1 MKAEITERA
10 RDLGFIAIGFTSPGK
25 PPYFDR
31 FLSWLSA
38 RGHADMSWMER
49 NIEVREDPSLL
60 LRGCNLIISLAYPY
74 SPKKPCTP
82 DGLCVSRYSEPEKE
96 DYHHRLKTTCS
107 ELTSLI
113 KDIYKGSRTRICV
126 DSSPILERSL
136 AYSSGIGFIGKNNML
151 IIPGFGS
158 YFFLAEILT
167 TASMKIS
174 PVQPMK
180 NQCGSCTRC
189 LDACPTGALQEPFRI
204 DASKCLS
211 YLTIEDKKDLKRYQ
225 GKMMEDCFF
234 GCDRCQEACPFNGE
248 SKTRDIM
255 LPSSNEFLEMEEVS
269 FLKRFGDTALA
280 RAGIEKIKT
289 NIRAI
294 RPQEDTAFRP
304 RL

>member
-1 MKAEITERA
+1 MKAEIIERA
-10 RDLGFIAIGFTSPGK
+10 RDLGFIGIGFTTPGK

-38 RGHADMSWMER
+38 HRHADMSWMER
-49 NIEVREDPSLL
+49 NIEVRENPGLL

-82 DGLCVSRYSEPEKE
+82 DGLSVSRYSQPDKE
-96 DYHHRLKTTCS
+96 DYHHRLKAICG
-107 ELTSLI
+107 ELTSMI
-113 KDIYKGSRTRICV
+113 KDVYKGSRTRICV
-126 DSSPILERSL
+126 DSPPILERSL

-167 TASMKIS
+167 TA
-174 PVQPMK
+174 PVRVPPVELMK
-180 NQCGSCTRC
+180 NLCGSCTRC
-189 LDACPTGALQEPFRI
+189 LDACPTGALERPFRI

-211 YLTIEDKKDLKRYQ
+211 YLTIENKKDLKKDE
-225 GKMMEDCFF
+225 GKLMEDCFF
-234 GCDRCQEACPFNGE
+234 GCDRCQEECPFNRDG
-248 SKTRDIM
+248 KTREIM
-255 LPSSNEFLEMEEVS
+255 LPPTDAFLNMDRVS
-269 FLKRFGDTALA
+269 FSKRFGNTSLA

-294 RPQEDTAFRP
+294 LR
-304 RL
+304 